1 MTRINN
7 RQLSIA
13 LRAVLSVG
21 TLIFIG
27 FLLLLNDARADA
39 ARQYPELAHL
49 AWPVYI
55 GVLIGFGGVFL
66 GLLNAW
72 RWTALAGQG
81 RGRSPEAL
89 AALRW
94 ITRCGIAVWAW
105 FTAGL
110 PAWLV
115 ASGGMDPPF
124 ITFWLA
130 MTVPTLFATL
140 LSALMA
146 RALEPHDA

>member
-1 MTRINN
+1 MSRFSN

-13 LRAVLSVG
+13 LRAVLGVG
-21 TLIFIG
+21 ALFFIG
-27 FLLLLNDARADA
+27 FLLLLNDARVNS
-39 ARQYPELAHL
+39 AREYPELAHL

-55 GVLIGFGGVFL
+55 GVLIGFAGVFC
-66 GLLNAW
+66 GILNAW
-72 RWTALAGQG
+72 RWTALAG
-81 RGRSPEAL
+81 RGSVHSPEAL
-89 AALRW
+89 TALRW
-94 ITRCGIAVWAW
+94 ITRCGLAVWVW

-140 LSALMA
+140 LSALLA
-146 RALEPHDA
+146 RVLAAGR